1 MKTILNY
8 ISLNENLLSLDNY
21 MNRNKFENKIGKII
35 FKLDESSLSLL
46 DDNFK
51 QILEDNNNVL
61 SYNIIT
67 EEKYYDKIHKHNKSH
82 GNRTIWTSN
91 DGDELKM
98 GDHANSRKDRPAE
111 KGGDGGK
118 PISNAEIIN
127 MFRWSWNDIM
137 EMNYD
142 GKLKPFEYNQ
152 RMVDAWT
159 IECQCWLNTD
169 KDHNDKVVYGGARKR
184 DMNLWAVWM
193 LEENSSKIDIIIKTI
208 FRGELKHTVVQE
220 RIRIRTNG
228 DIEQRYKKID

>member
-1 MKTILNY
+1 M
-8 ISLNENLLSLDNY
+8 
-21 MNRNKFENKIGKII
+21 RNIFEYLQRNTFENKINNII
-35 FKLDESSLSLL
+35 FDLDEESLSLL
-46 DDNFK
+46 DDEFVA
-51 QILEDNNNVL
+51 QINENKIFSLDKL
-61 SYNIIT
+61 IT
-67 EEKYYDKIHKHNKSH
+67 EEKYYDKTHKNNKHH

-127 MFRWSWNDIM
+127 MFKWSWDDIM
-137 EMNYD
+137 ELNYD

-169 KDHNDKVVYGGARKR
+169 KEHNNKVVYGGARPKK
-184 DMNLWAVWM
+184 MNLWAVWM
-193 LEENSSKIDIIIKTI
+193 LEENGSKVDITIKTI
-208 FRGELKHTVVQE
+208 FRGDLKHTYVQE

-228 DIEQRYKKID
+228 DVEQRYKKID

>member
-1 MKTILNY
+1 MRNIFEY
-8 ISLNENLLSLDNY
+8 IQ
-21 MNRNKFENKIGKII
+21 RNTFENKINNII
-35 FKLDESSLSLL
+35 FDLDEESLSLL
-46 DDNFK
+46 DDEFVT
-51 QILEDNNNVL
+51 QINENKIFSLDRL
-61 SYNIIT
+61 IT
-67 EEKYYDKIHKHNKSH
+67 EEKYYDKTHKNNKHH

-127 MFRWSWNDIM
+127 MFRWSWDDIM
-137 EMNYD
+137 ELNYD

-169 KDHNDKVVYGGARKR
+169 KEHNNKIVYGGARPKK
-184 DMNLWAVWM
+184 MNLWAVWM
-193 LEENSSKIDIIIKTI
+193 LEENGSKVDITIKTI
-208 FRGELKHTVVQE
+208 FRGDLKHTYVQE

-228 DIEQRYKKID
+228 DVEQRYKKID

>member
-1 MKTILNY
+1 M
-8 ISLNENLLSLDNY
+8 
-21 MNRNKFENKIGKII
+21 RNIFEYLQRNTFENKINNII
-35 FKLDESSLSLL
+35 FDLDEESLSLL
-46 DDNFK
+46 DDEFVS
-51 QILEDNNNVL
+51 QINENKIFSLDRL
-61 SYNIIT
+61 IT
-67 EEKYYDKIHKHNKSH
+67 EEKYYDKTHKNNKHH

-127 MFRWSWNDIM
+127 MFRWSWDDIM
-137 EMNYD
+137 ELNYD

-169 KDHNDKVVYGGARKR
+169 KEHNNKVVYGGARPKK
-184 DMNLWAVWM
+184 MNLWAVWM
-193 LEENSSKIDIIIKTI
+193 LEENGSKVDITIKTI
-208 FRGELKHTVVQE
+208 FRGDLKHTYVQE

-228 DIEQRYKKID
+228 DVEQRYKKID

>member
-1 MKTILNY
+1 MRNIFEY
-8 ISLNENLLSLDNY
+8 IQ
-21 MNRNKFENKIGKII
+21 RNTFENKINNII
-35 FKLDESSLSLL
+35 FDLDEESLSLL
-46 DDNFK
+46 DDESIA
-51 QILEDNNNVL
+51 QINENKIFSLDRL
-61 SYNIIT
+61 IT
-67 EEKYYDKIHKHNKSH
+67 EEKYYDKTHKNNKHH

-98 GDHANSRKDRPAE
+98 GDHANSRKDRPTE

-127 MFRWSWNDIM
+127 MFRWSWDDIM
-137 EMNYD
+137 ELNYD

-169 KDHNDKVVYGGARKR
+169 KEHNNKVVYGGARPKK
-184 DMNLWAVWM
+184 MNLWAVWM
-193 LEENSSKIDIIIKTI
+193 LEENGSKVDITIKTI
-208 FRGELKHTVVQE
+208 FRGDLKHTYVQE

-228 DIEQRYKKID
+228 DVEQRYKKID

>member
-1 MKTILNY
+1 MRNIFEY
-8 ISLNENLLSLDNY
+8 IQ
-21 MNRNKFENKIGKII
+21 RNTFENKINNII
-35 FKLDESSLSLL
+35 FDLDEESLSLL
-46 DDNFK
+46 DDEFVT
-51 QILEDNNNVL
+51 QINENKIFSLDRL
-61 SYNIIT
+61 IT
-67 EEKYYDKIHKHNKSH
+67 EEKYYDKTHKNNKHH

-127 MFRWSWNDIM
+127 MFRWSWDDIM
-137 EMNYD
+137 ELNYD

-169 KDHNDKVVYGGARKR
+169 KEHNNKVVYGGARPKK
-184 DMNLWAVWM
+184 MNLWAVWM
-193 LEENSSKIDIIIKTI
+193 LEENGSKVDITIKTI
-208 FRGELKHTVVQE
+208 FRGDLKHTYVQE

-228 DIEQRYKKID
+228 DVEQRYKKID

>member
-1 MKTILNY
+1 MRNIFEY
-8 ISLNENLLSLDNY
+8 IQ
-21 MNRNKFENKIGKII
+21 RNTFENKINNII
-35 FKLDESSLSLL
+35 FDLDEESLSLL
-46 DDNFK
+46 DDEFVA
-51 QILEDNNNVL
+51 QINENKIFSLDRL
-61 SYNIIT
+61 IT
-67 EEKYYDKIHKHNKSH
+67 EEKYYDKTHKNNKHH

-127 MFRWSWNDIM
+127 MFRWSWDDIM
-137 EMNYD
+137 ELNYD

-169 KDHNDKVVYGGARKR
+169 KEHNNKVVYGGARPKK
-184 DMNLWAVWM
+184 MNLWAVWM
-193 LEENSSKIDIIIKTI
+193 LEENGSKVDITIKTI
-208 FRGELKHTVVQE
+208 FRGDLKHTYVQE

-228 DIEQRYKKID
+228 DVEQRYKKID